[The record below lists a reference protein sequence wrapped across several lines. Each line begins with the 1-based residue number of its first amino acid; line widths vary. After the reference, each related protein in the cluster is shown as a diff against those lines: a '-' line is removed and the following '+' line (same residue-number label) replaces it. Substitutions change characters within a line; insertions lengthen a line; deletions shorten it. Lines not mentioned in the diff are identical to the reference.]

1 MRVMALRHKISFT
14 AEGLDRVDAGGA
26 PARVNGGE
34 NREGEGH
41 DKDLGD
47 LMPIQL
53 RGQGFQVVNCR
64 VEEGCAGDFLHELFD
79 LLDIGTEDHAE
90 PEADKCAENADRGAA
105 HQEYS

>member
-1 MRVMALRHKISFT
+1 MALRRKISFT

-26 PARVNGGE
+26 PAGVNGGE

-41 DKDLGD
+41 DEDLRD
-47 LMPIQL
+47 LMPVQL
-53 RGQGFQVVNCR
+53 RGQGFQVIDRR
-64 VEEGCAGDFLHELFD
+64 VEEGRAGDFLHEFFD

-90 PEADKCAENADRGAA
+90 PEANKCAEYPDRSAA